1 MSKRNNYLLFEV
13 LENIEQKSLKTTAAA
28 TGIGFAMGIAA
39 VVAVSK
45 VIIITWLRT
54 RTHFSNTP
62 L

>member
-45 VIIITWLRT
+45 VIIIT
-54 RTHFSNTP
+54 
-62 L
+62 

>member
-45 VIIITWLRT
+45 VIIITWLRMW
-54 RTHFSNTP
+54 THFSNTP